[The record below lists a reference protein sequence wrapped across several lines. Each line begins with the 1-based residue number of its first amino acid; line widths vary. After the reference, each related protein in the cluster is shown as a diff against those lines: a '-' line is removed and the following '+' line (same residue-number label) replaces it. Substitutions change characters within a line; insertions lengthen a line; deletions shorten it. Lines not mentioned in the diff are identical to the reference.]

1 MANGCRAESE
11 TLRVMRGGDDDAAS
25 NEGCIAVV
33 NATGRRGELE
43 PGVIALLDQPGDEG
57 IRWVEIA
64 GTTTLLRAPR

>member
-33 NATGRRGELE
+33 NATGRRGEL
-43 PGVIALLDQPGDEG
+43 
-57 IRWVEIA
+57 
-64 GTTTLLRAPR
+64 